1 MTILETITIY
11 VGSFIASWMCYRII
25 LRCYKTRKDDSKI
38 KRPPCL
44 PHIPLLGSLPFISD
58 PKRFHVY
65 FLNQSKKIGN
75 IIGCYMGQEYMVVLN
90 GRQTIEKAFVGRAL
104 AFSSRPTFY
113 LTSLYNPG
121 QKGFGDHPY
130 NETFK
135 KYHKACLNVFK
146 RFGLGQ
152 EMMESR
158 VKAEVEHLIQ
168 RIKLRKSQSFDP
180 SLDLK
185 ATFFNVISSILFNN
199 RWSVDDSEF
208 LYFVKL
214 SNIITRTF
222 PMNSFPI
229 LRFVPYFK
237 GQLKEFVEG
246 MKKWDQLIE
255 KKIHS
260 IINGENG
267 ETFSS
272 KFEEELKL
280 ISDDSIMS
288 TIVDK
293 EQHKFMIFDLI
304 IGGTETSANTV
315 LWFLYFMANHQDVQ
329 QQMRDELDRVVGLKR
344 YPSLEDKPKLL
355 ITEACTLE
363 VMRIKTLAPTGFPR
377 MTLRDVEVDGVLI
390 PKNVTV
396 LANLY
401 SAHMDPDVWDEPEK
415 FNIER
420 FLNEDR
426 TEIVNKSHVIP
437 FSIGK
442 RSCLGEPLARQ
453 ELFLVVSTLIQQ
465 FQILPPE
472 GQDMVVA
479 DEVYGLVLLPSP
491 FNIRFVERT
500 HEE

>member
-1 MTILETITIY
+1 MITVALYALFFVISLLCCK
-11 VGSFIASWMCYRII
+11 VIQ
-25 LRCYKTRKDDSKI
+25 RCYKTQKDDSKI
-38 KRPPCL
+38 KTPPCL

-58 PKRFHVY
+58 PKRLHIY
-65 FLNQSKKIGN
+65 FLHKSKEIGN
-75 IIGCYMGQEYMVVLN
+75 IIGFYMGQKYMVILN
-90 GRQTIEKAFVGRAL
+90 GRQTIEKAFLGKAL
-104 AFSSRPTFY
+104 AFASRPTFY
-113 LTSLYNPG
+113 LTSLYNPN
-121 QKGFGDHPY
+121 QRGFGECPY
-130 NETFK
+130 NEEFK
-135 KYHKACLNVFK
+135 KHHKACLNVFK
-146 RFGLGQ
+146 TFGLGQ

-168 RIKLRKSQSFDP
+168 RIKVRKGQPFYP
-180 SLDLK
+180 SVDVT
-185 ATFFNVISSILFNN
+185 ATFFNVISSILYGK
-199 RWSVDDSEF
+199 RWSVDDPEF
-208 LYFVKL
+208 HYITELSDIIVKKFIL
-214 SNIITRTF
+214 NFF
-222 PMNSFPI
+222 PV

-237 GQLKEFVEG
+237 GQFTELVEA
-246 MKKWDQLIE
+246 MKKWDQFIE
-255 KKIHS
+255 KNIHS
-260 IINGENG
+260 ILNGIRG
-267 ETFSS
+267 ETFSR

-280 ISDDSIMS
+280 QSDDSNVR
-288 TIVDK
+288 TLVDK
-293 EQHKFMIFDLI
+293 EQHKTMIRDLMI
-304 IGGTETSANTV
+304 AGTETSANTV

-363 VMRIKTLAPTGFPR
+363 VMRIKTLVPLAIPH
-377 MTLRDVEVDGVLI
+377 MTLSDVVVDGVLI

-415 FNIER
+415 FRIER

-465 FQILPPE
+465 FQILPPDGE
-472 GQDMVVA
+472 DMVVA
-479 DEVYGLVLLPSP
+479 NEMYGLTIYPSP
-491 FNIRFVERT
+491 FDIRFVERI

>member
-1 MTILETITIY
+1 MTILETIAIY
-11 VGSFIASWMCYRII
+11 VGSFIVSWLCYQIFWG
-25 LRCYKTRKDDSKI
+25 CYKTRKDDSKI

-58 PKRFHVY
+58 PKRLHVY
-65 FLNQSKKIGN
+65 FLNKSKKIGN
-75 IIGCYMGQEYMVVLN
+75 IIGCYMGQEYMVILN

-121 QKGFGDHPY
+121 QKGLGEHPY

-135 KYHKACLNVFK
+135 KYHKACLNVLRK
-146 RFGLGQ
+146 FGLGE

-158 VKAEVEHLIQ
+158 VKTEVEHLIQ
-168 RIKLRKSQSFDP
+168 RIKVRKGQPFYP
-180 SLDLK
+180 SVDVT
-185 ATFFNVISSILFNN
+185 ATFFNVISSILYGK
-199 RWSVDDSEF
+199 RWSVDDPEF
-208 LYFVKL
+208 HYITEL
-214 SNIITRTF
+214 SDIIVNKFILNIL
-222 PMNSFPI
+222 PV

-237 GQLKEFVEG
+237 GQFTELVEAV
-246 MKKWDQLIE
+246 KKWDQFIE
-255 KKIHS
+255 KNIHS
-260 IINGENG
+260 ILNGIRG
-267 ETFSS
+267 ETFSK

-280 ISDDSIMS
+280 HSNDSNVK
-288 TIVDK
+288 TLVDK
-293 EQHKFMIFDLI
+293 EQHKMMIKDLMI
-304 IGGTETSANTV
+304 AGTETSANTV

-363 VMRIKTLAPTGFPR
+363 VMRIKTLAPLAIPH
-377 MTLRDVEVDGVLI
+377 MTLSDVVVDGVLI

-415 FNIER
+415 FRIER
-420 FLNEDR
+420 FLNEDQ

-442 RSCLGEPLARQ
+442 RSCIGEPLARQ

-472 GQDMVVA
+472 GEDMVVVN
-479 DEVYGLVLLPSP
+479 EMYGLTVYPSP
-491 FNIRFVERT
+491 FNIRLVERI
-500 HEE
+500 H

>member
-1 MTILETITIY
+1 MAYWGAKHFERNSGFDTTTIRFTTPVPGTLN
-11 VGSFIASWMCYRII
+11 
-25 LRCYKTRKDDSKI
+25 
-38 KRPPCL
+38 CL
-44 PHIPLLGSLPFISD
+44 VS
-58 PKRFHVY
+58 HV
-65 FLNQSKKIGN
+65 LKLS
-75 IIGCYMGQEYMVVLN
+75 
-90 GRQTIEKAFVGRAL
+90 TIEKAFVGRAL

-113 LTSLYNPG
+113 LTSLFNPG
-121 QKGFGDHPY
+121 QKGLAEHPY

-135 KYHKACLNVFK
+135 KYHKACLNVLK
-146 RFGLGQ
+146 KFGLGQ

-168 RIKLRKSQSFDP
+168 RIKVRKGQPFYP
-180 SLDLK
+180 SLDLT
-185 ATFFNVISSILFNN
+185 ATFFNVISSILYGK
-199 RWSVDDSEF
+199 RRSVDDPEF
-208 LYFVKL
+208 LHIIEL
-214 SNIITRTF
+214 SNLVTRTF
-222 PMNSFPI
+222 LLNCFPI

-237 GQLKEFVEG
+237 GRLKKFVEG
-246 MKKWDQLIE
+246 MKKWDQFIE

-260 IINGENG
+260 IINGENS

-280 ISDDSIMS
+280 ISDDSTMS
-288 TIVDK
+288 TLADK
-293 EQHKFMIFDLI
+293 EQHISMIFDLTTA
-304 IGGTETSANTV
+304 GTETSTNTV

-344 YPSLEDKPKLL
+344 YPSLEDKPKLI

-363 VMRIKTLAPTGFPR
+363 VMRIKTLAPLAIPH
-377 MTLRDVEVDGVLI
+377 MTLRDVVVDGVFI

-415 FNIER
+415 FRIER

-465 FQILPPE
+465 FQILPPDGE
-472 GQDMVVA
+472 DMVVA
-479 DEVYGLVLLPSP
+479 NEMYGFAVFPSP
-491 FNIRFVERT
+491 FNIRFVERI